1 MNIGRITSVLVNK
14 LGHLQISLGHVVG
27 DVDGLPR
34 RQRPVL
40 EIFLP
45 SSRFQ
50 DSRAILG
57 QVDGIHSVVDGVER
71 ERRGT
76 R

>member
-1 MNIGRITSVLVNK
+1 MNIGRITSVLTNK
-14 LGHLQISLGHVVG
+14 LGHLQISLG
-27 DVDGLPR
+27 DVMSNINSFPR

-40 EIFLP
+40 QVLLP
-45 SSRFQ
+45 STGFEH
-50 DSRAILG
+50 SRAILG
-57 QVDGIHSVVDGVER
+57 QVDGVDAIVDGVQC

>member
-14 LGHLQISLGHVVG
+14 VRHLQIPLGHVVRNIDRFSG
-27 DVDGLPR
+27 

-50 DSRAILG
+50 DSRSIFW
-57 QVDGIHSVVDGVER
+57 QVDGVYPVVNRVQS

-76 R
+76 

>member
-1 MNIGRITSVLVNK
+1 MNIGSITSVLINK
-14 LGHLQISLGHVVG
+14 VRHLKIPLG
-27 DVDGLPR
+27 DVVRDINSFSR

-40 EIFLP
+40 QVLLP

-57 QVDGIHSVVDGVER
+57 QVDGIHSVINSI
-71 ERRGT
+71 
-76 R
+76 